1 MGKDSG
7 KHKGIT
13 EKSHK
18 NETNLID
25 FSFCDHKSLYEPLL
39 LSKDQ
44 RNTVIEDRI
53 DFWKFV
59 NKYEHML
66 KSIGK
71 SVLAKPLEDHQQNE
85 KDLSHKLKSISL
97 RLNDETNSYK
107 RMLGRNFSGEVNLT
121 PLKVK
126 QFQEIIVIYLDF
138 KQKERFNKI
147 KKLRKCQK
155 TLPIWKFKKSL
166 HQSLEETR
174 VLIIAGDT
182 GCGKSTQIPQYLYQ
196 FGYKKIGNF
205 FFKLFLKMLFILFLF
220 FCFLACTQ
228 PRRLACVSLSKR
240 VAHEMLEDYG
250 SKVGFQIRFEKNKT
264 SNTNILFIT
273 EGLLLRQVNFVK
285 FNPKCYLDLDLCILL
300 HQRKSHL
307 FLCSF
312 LLEIE
317 LDI

>member
-1 MGKDSG
+1 MEKSYS
-7 KHKGIT
+7 KHKAIT
-13 EKSHK
+13 EKTHK

-44 RNTVIEDRI
+44 RNAVIEDRI

-59 NKYEHML
+59 NKYENML
-66 KSIGK
+66 KNIGK
-71 SVLAKPLEDHQQNE
+71 SVLAKPLEDHQHVE

-97 RLNDETNSYK
+97 RLNDETKSFN
-107 RMLGRNFSGEVNLT
+107 RVLGRNFSGEVNLT
-121 PLKVK
+121 PLKIK

-155 TLPIWKFKKSL
+155 ALPIWKFKKSL

-196 FGYKKIGNF
+196 FGYKKIGN
-205 FFKLFLKMLFILFLF
+205 
-220 FCFLACTQ
+220 
-228 PRRLACVSLSKR
+228 S
-240 VAHEMLEDYG
+240 
-250 SKVGFQIRFEKNKT
+250 
-264 SNTNILFIT
+264 
-273 EGLLLRQVNFVK
+273 
-285 FNPKCYLDLDLCILL
+285 
-300 HQRKSHL
+300 
-307 FLCSF
+307 
-312 LLEIE
+312 
-317 LDI
+317 